1 MKWANVTLVTSPYC
15 YALCLSEKTYLKE
28 MRRLKVKDPEPW
40 LSDQATACCHF
51 RVNDKTA
58 TRLCIVCL
66 RPPENKAGR
75 AQVKGVLVHEAVHIW
90 QRCIAV
96 IGEHSPSDEFMAYSI
111 QQISEELFK
120 LYMEQKT

>member
-1 MKWANVTLVTSPYC
+1 MYR
-15 YALCLSEKTYLKE
+15 LSE
-28 MRRLKVKDPEPW
+28 
-40 LSDQATACCHF
+40 TA
-51 RVNDKTA
+51 REQGW
-58 TRLCIVCL
+58 TR
-66 RPPENKAGR
+66 PG
-75 AQVKGVLVHEAVHIW
+75 QG

>member
-1 MKWANVTLVTSPYC
+1 VGKRNARNKPVLLRAVSEREDLPEGNAQAEGERPRTL
-15 YALCLSEKTYLKE
+15 A
-28 MRRLKVKDPEPW
+28 
-40 LSDQATACCHF
+40 CHF

-75 AQVKGVLVHEAVHIW
+75 AQVRGVLVHEAVHIW